1 MDNTGASLSA
11 STIAINSGITDASEW
26 EIENDSANTWVS
38 AVLTDANTITVTMS
52 SDGTEDNS
60 AGAERVATIKLKN
73 KAHPTVSVTFTV
85 TQPGA

>member
-1 MDNTGASLSA
+1 MA
-11 STIAINSGITDASEW
+11 
-26 EIENDSANTWVS
+26 
-38 AVLTDANTITVTMS
+38 

-60 AGAERVATIKLKN
+60 AGSERVATIKLKN